1 MIHAEVTAAGLH
13 VGEEANIVVH
23 LRNDGSRACTNIHFA
38 LRLPAQIP
46 ALRGNKEFAV
56 VRLEAGT
63 EWTATVKVRP
73 LRAGSW
79 TATSTNF
86 SFRDEVGNGH
96 RVTDFRAALE
106 VSEPVEQPPAPPP
119 KFEIELSTVRI
130 ACGEW
135 DAIKGEIVNTGATA
149 ITSGRLALWG
159 PFSVDPKGVA
169 VSLGNLPPGEREPFE
184 FHVLARDPGQVVP
197 VHLSAECAGGA
208 GGRIERRVRRTVA
221 VGHLGQHR
229 AGRVQILYLA
239 ANPTDTERIRWDAEV
254 RDVRDTLRM
263 GVHRDLFDLQER
275 GALRV
280 RDLTQALLDFSPRIV
295 HLSGHGT
302 DDGRFLAESAGGAGR
317 VLSVP
322 GLAAL
327 FKEVSDSVECVI
339 VNACHSARLA
349 EALSEHISYV
359 IGMRSWLGDR
369 SATDFSVAFYQA
381 LAAGLAIEPA
391 FGRARAAMALGDERI
406 HGQHVPVL
414 YRGP

>member
-1 MIHAEVTAAGLH
+1 MIRAEVTTGGLR
-13 VGEEANIVVH
+13 VGEDANIVVH
-23 LRNDGSRACTNIHFA
+23 LRNDGTAVCTNIHFA

-56 VRLEAGT
+56 ARLDAGA

-73 LRAGSW
+73 LQAGSW
-79 TATSTNF
+79 PATSTNF

-96 RVTDFRAALE
+96 RIADFQALLD
-106 VSEPVEQPPAPPP
+106 VSEHLERPPVPPP
-119 KFEIELSTVRI
+119 KFDVELSTVRI

-135 DAIKGEIVNTGATA
+135 DAIKGEIVNTGTTA

-159 PFSVDPKGVA
+159 PFDVDPKGGD

-184 FHVLARDPGQVVP
+184 FHVLARDPGQAVP
-197 VHLSAECAGGA
+197 VHLLAECIGGA
-208 GGRIERRVRRTVA
+208 GGRIERRVMRTVA

-229 AGRVQILYLA
+229 PGGVEILYLA
-239 ANPTDTERIRWDAEV
+239 ANPTDTERISWAAEV
-254 RDVRDTLRM
+254 RDVREALRM
-263 GVHRDLFDLQER
+263 GVHRDRFVLHER
-275 GALRV
+275 GALRA
-280 RDLTQALLDFSPRIV
+280 RDLTQALLDFTPRIV

-302 DDGRFLAESAGGAGR
+302 DDGRFLAESVSGQGR
-317 VLSVP
+317 VLLVP

-381 LAAGLAIEPA
+381 LAAGLPIEPA
-391 FGRARAAMALGDERI
+391 FRRARAAMALSDERI
-406 HGQHVPVL
+406 HAPNVPVL